1 MSVSVIKLFADAKVR
16 CFQGQACETGLP
28 TVAANQAN
36 LTIIMQLI
44 FGIIGAVA
52 VIVII
57 VGALSMI
64 AAQGDPGKVAK
75 ARQTVI
81 FALVG
86 LAIAISA
93 EAIVTFTLGRA

>member
-1 MSVSVIKLFADAKVR
+1 MDNLTIAADAQVN
-16 CFQGQACETGLP
+16 CFANTKCSTGLP

-36 LTIIMQLI
+36 LTIAMQLV
-44 FGIIGAVA
+44 FGVMGGVA
-52 VIVII
+52 VIVIM

-64 AAQGDPGKVAK
+64 SAQGEPQKVAK

-81 FALVG
+81 FAVVG

-93 EAIVTFTLGRA
+93 EAVVTFTLGHL

>member
-1 MSVSVIKLFADAKVR
+1 MDHLVLAADAKVN
-16 CFQGQACETGLP
+16 CYSNTTCNTGLP

-36 LTIIMQLI
+36 LAIAMQLV

-57 VGALSMI
+57 IGALSMVT
-64 AAQGDPGKVAK
+64 AQGEPQKVAK

-81 FALVG
+81 FAVVG
-86 LAIAISA
+86 LAVAVSA
-93 EAIVTFTLGRA
+93 EAIVTFTLGHV